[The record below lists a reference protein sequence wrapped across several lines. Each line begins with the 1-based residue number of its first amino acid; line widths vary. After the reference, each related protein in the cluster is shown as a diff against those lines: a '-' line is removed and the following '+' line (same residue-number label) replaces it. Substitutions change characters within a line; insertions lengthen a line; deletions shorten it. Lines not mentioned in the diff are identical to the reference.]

1 MAVEEI
7 MDYVE
12 NGNITNSV
20 NFPAVTLGPVR
31 GDNRIAIMTKGE
43 PNPVKLA
50 TAMFA
55 DLNIKAVVGGVR
67 GEYGYALLST
77 DDTVTSVPKV
87 DEVIK
92 VRVIQP
98 DEQ

>member
-55 DLNIKAVVGGVR
+55 
-67 GEYGYALLST
+67 
-77 DDTVTSVPKV
+77 
-87 DEVIK
+87 
-92 VRVIQP
+92 
-98 DEQ
+98 